1 MEFDR
6 TSDADLTKFEDLIPE
21 GGTPLAGFR
30 IVMYLDEDGDKAY
43 SWGSTAEPA
52 TDTILTLLA
61 VAGYQ
66 VGAHAQRQYLNAL
79 DEEDDT

>member
-1 MEFDR
+1 MHIDRNPDDDLAKFD
-6 TSDADLTKFEDLIPE
+6 DLIPS
-21 GGTPLAGFR
+21 GTPLAGFR

-43 SWGSTAEPA
+43 SWGATGQPG
-52 TDTILTLLA
+52 TDTILTMLA

-79 DEEDDT
+79 DDEDDD